1 VLAGNNL
8 GGFKLKITKLAKC
21 FLLLCAASSSSL
33 MAATKVQVSNDVTG
47 DVINKNVYGQFMEHL
62 GRGIYEGIWV
72 GEDSSIPNED
82 GYRKDVLKALK
93 ELHVPLLRWPGG
105 CFADEYHWRDGI
117 GPRDKRPKGVNTNW
131 GGVIEPNSFG
141 THEFLNLAEKLDADV
156 YVNGNL
162 GTGTPAEMAQ
172 WLEYM
177 TSDSDSTLA
186 NLRRENGRDKPWKID
201 FFAIGNESWG
211 CGGSMTPEFYGNLYK
226 QYASFL
232 KTPKDN
238 TPVLIASGGTDVGT
252 EWVQYLIGEMKH
264 SQFFRMEAI
273 THHYY
278 TLPTGD
284 WGKKGD
290 ALNFPESEWL
300 STMVRTLEME
310 KYIKA
315 NLAIMDKHDPENK
328 IGFYVDEWGTW
339 YDVSEGDPGFLYQ
352 QNSMRDA
359 IVAALNLN
367 IFHKYSKRVQMTIIA
382 QMVNVLQAMI
392 LTDKEKM
399 LLTPTY
405 HVFKMHIPFQD
416 ANYVP
421 VKLAGNPVYGEKDN
435 NVPKISASAAR
446 AKDGKLWLTLVN
458 VDPVKS
464 ETIDL
469 GNQFKTLKGQILT
482 ADKMD
487 AHNTFKQPKNVVP
500 KRFKVKASKGKLI
513 FDLPPKSVIVVAAD

>member
-1 VLAGNNL
+1 MLNVKQFFGAVLVVC
-8 GGFKLKITKLAKC
+8 T
-21 FLLLCAASSSSL
+21 ASSAQL
-33 MAATKVQVSNDVTG
+33 MAATKVDIDTGVKG

-72 GEDSSIPNED
+72 GEDSKIPNED
-82 GYRKDVLKALK
+82 GYRKDVLNALK
-93 ELHVPLLRWPGG
+93 DLHVPLLRWPGG

-177 TSDSDSTLA
+177 TSDSESTLA
-186 NLRRENGRDKPWKID
+186 NLRRKNGRDKPWDID

-211 CGGSMTPEFYGNLYK
+211 CGGSMTPEYYGNLYK
-226 QYASFL
+226 RYAAFL

-238 TPVLIASGGTDVGT
+238 TPQLIASGGTDVGT
-252 EWVQYLIGEMKH
+252 EWVQYLVGEMAP
-264 SQFFRMEAI
+264 SQFYRLEAI
-273 THHYY
+273 SHHYY
-278 TLPTGD
+278 TLPTSD
-284 WGKKGD
+284 WSKKGN
-290 ALNFPESEWL
+290 ALGFPESEWL
-300 STMVRTLEME
+300 SSMVRTLEIE
-310 KYIKA
+310 KYITA
-315 NLAIMDKHDPENK
+315 NVAIMDKHDPEQK

-367 IFHKYSKRVQMTIIA
+367 IFHKHAKRVQMTIIA
-382 QMVNVLQAMI
+382 QMINVLQAMI

-405 HVFKMHIPFQD
+405 HVFRMHIPFQG
-416 ANYVP
+416 ATYIP
-421 VKLAGNPVYGEKDN
+421 VGITANPVYGDKEN
-435 NVPKISASAAR
+435 SVPKLSASAAR
-446 AKDGKLWLTLVN
+446 GIDGKLWLTLVN
-458 VDPVKS
+458 VDPNNAES
-464 ETIDL
+464 IDL
-469 GNQFKTLKGQILT
+469 GSQFKSLKGEILT
-482 ADKMD
+482 SAKMD
-487 AHNTFKQPKNVVP
+487 DHNTFASPENVIPKA
-500 KRFKVKASKGKLI
+500 FSVKAKNGKLV
-513 FDLPPKSVIVVAAD
+513 FDLPPKSVIVVSVK